1 MFERVHSAAEYQK
14 VSQAEIIRQSIF
26 FGLSEQSYYRA
37 LELADREGTSPSSII
52 EQSFS
57 LADAVMNPDISV
69 SDILRDSNPHISFA
83 DAMKSLSEIQNV
95 LIVKLERKKEAMD
108 QQKTLEQAK
117 QKNITLEQK
126 PVT

>member
-1 MFERVHSAAEYQK
+1 MHRAAEHQK

-83 DAMKSLSEIQNV
+83 DAMKSLSEIQKV
-95 LIVKLERKKEAMD
+95 LILKLERKKEAMD
-108 QQKTLEQAK
+108 QQKNLEQY
-117 QKNITLEQK
+117 KNKDITL
-126 PVT
+126 